1 LAVVTAAPTA
11 AEGGTARLAAFA
23 SGLSYEQLSEPVRRE
38 ARRCLLDFLGTALG
52 GSPQPVVDVLLRAAA
67 GWQSAPQATVLGR
80 NNKLDLLTAALVNG
94 AMAHVHDFD
103 DTHLASIVHPTSP
116 LWPAILAL
124 AEVRGSPSG
133 QRWLAAFVAGFE
145 VECRV
150 GAAAFPSHDAGAY
163 HSTGIFGPL
172 GAAAACSNLLRLSAE
187 QTAMAISVAA
197 SQAAGLR
204 AQFGTMTKSFHV
216 GNAARSGLL
225 AALLV
230 EQGMDAA
237 PTAIEAER
245 GLLTTFAP
253 RDRLPQALTDGLG
266 KDFQILHNSIKP
278 YACGVVTHPLIDSV
292 ITLRREHGLTPAQV
306 VAIEAEVHPLVLN
319 LTGKPEPRVGLEG
332 KFSAYHCAAVA
343 LIDGVCGPDQFTD
356 ARVTDPGVAELRR
369 KVRLNANPAIAEHE
383 AEVSISLTDGRCLT
397 IHIPFHQGTPENP
410 VTDQALRAKF
420 SSLARLSLPAERAE
434 QIIAQV
440 EQVDALT
447 SPEPL
452 LALCRP

>member
-1 LAVVTAAPTA
+1 
-11 AEGGTARLAAFA
+11 LAAFA
-23 SGLSYEQLSEPVRRE
+23 SGLSYDQLSEPVRRE

-52 GSPQPVVDVLLRAAA
+52 GSPHPVVDVMLRASVA
-67 GWQSAPQATVLGR
+67 WQTAPQASVLGR
-80 NNKLDLLTAALVNG
+80 TNRVDLLTAALING

-124 AEVRGSPSG
+124 AEVRGSTTG
-133 QRWLAAFVAGFE
+133 QQWLTAFVAGLE

-172 GAAAACSNLLRLSAE
+172 GAATACSSLLGFSPE

-204 AQFGTMTKSFHV
+204 VQFGTMTKSFHV

-230 EQGMDAA
+230 EQGLDAA
-237 PTAIEAER
+237 VSAVEAER
-245 GLLTTFAP
+245 GLLKTFAP
-253 RDRLPQALTDGLG
+253 VNRRLDVLTDRLGE
-266 KDFQILHNSIKP
+266 DFQILHNSVKP
-278 YACGVVTHPLIDSV
+278 YSCGVVTHPLIDSV
-292 ITLRREHGLTPAQV
+292 ITLRREHGLTAEQV
-306 VAIEAEVHPLVLN
+306 VTIEAAVHPLVIN
-319 LTGKPEPRVGLEG
+319 LTGKQEPRSGLEG
-332 KFSAYHCAAVA
+332 KFSAFHCAAVS

-356 ARVTDPGVAELRR
+356 ARVNDAAVVDLRR
-369 KVRLNANPAIAEHE
+369 KVRLNANPEIAEHE
-383 AEVSISLTDGRCLT
+383 VETCVTLADGRCMT

-410 VTDQALRAKF
+410 VTDRALQAKF
-420 SSLARLSLPAERAE
+420 RGLLAMSLPPERADP
-434 QIIAQV
+434 IIAQV
-440 EQVDALT
+440 EQVEELT

>member
-1 LAVVTAAPTA
+1 MVTTVAAGAT
-11 AEGGTARLAAFA
+11 EQLAAFA
-23 SGLSYEQLSEPVRRE
+23 SSLRYDQLSEQVRRE

-52 GSPQPVVDVLLRAAA
+52 GSPHPVVDVMLRAAA
-67 GWQSAPQATVLGR
+67 GWQTAPQASVLGR
-80 NNKLDLLTAALVNG
+80 TNRVDLLTAALLNG

-133 QRWLAAFVAGFE
+133 RQWLAAFVAGLE

-163 HSTGIFGPL
+163 HSTGVFGPL
-172 GAAAACSNLLRLSAE
+172 GAAAACSNLLGFSPE

-197 SQAAGLR
+197 SEAAGLR
-204 AQFGTMTKSFHV
+204 VQFGTMTKSFHV

-237 PTAIEAER
+237 LDAVEAER

-253 RDRLPQALTDGLG
+253 VDRRADALTDRLG
-266 KDFQILHNSIKP
+266 DDFQILHNSVKP
-278 YACGVVTHPLIDSV
+278 YSCGVVTHPLIDSV
-292 ITLRREHGLTPAQV
+292 ITLRREHGLTGEQV
-306 VAIEAEVHPLVLN
+306 VTIEAAVHPLVIN
-319 LTGKPEPRVGLEG
+319 LTGKQEPRVGLEG
-332 KFSAYHCAAVA
+332 KFSAYHCAAVS
-343 LIDGVCGPDQFTD
+343 LIDGVCGPEQFSD
-356 ARVTDPGVAELRR
+356 ARVTDPTVAELRR
-369 KVRLNANPAIAEHE
+369 RVQLNANPAIKEHE
-383 AEVSISLTDGRCLT
+383 AEVAITIRDGHRYT

-410 VTDQALRAKF
+410 VTDKVLEAKF
-420 SSLARLSLPAERAE
+420 GGLCEMSAVADRAE
-434 QIIAQV
+434 AIVQA
-440 EQVDALT
+440 VDQFASMPNL
-447 SPEPL
+447 EPL
-452 LALCRP
+452 LTLCRP